1 MDEEKIDFLGPAFIM
16 AVIAALMSDFA
27 FIFLLALPI
36 PIIGFAIALIV
47 IMFHYFA
54 GLIVLFFVFLK
65 LKHLM
70 PKLVL
75 LLSII
80 LPLPFLSIGMVLAII
95 LQNRI
100 IEFVVTQVAIQA
112 IAVATA
118 GAGEILEAGAVA
130 EAGAAAAEA
139 GVTAARAGVET
150 SEAGAEVAAETVGEI
165 GPRLQ
170 QPIKKGVRSTQKPTA
185 PEETPVEPLS
195 DNAGLESDED
205 IKLSERKKAIGDKLD
220 KIKEGFDDGEEKNEE
235 ERVEKPE
242 NEEESNES

>member
-16 AVIAALMSDFA
+16 AAIAALMSDFA

-36 PIIGFAIALIV
+36 PIIGLVIALMV

-65 LKHLM
+65 LKHLL

-100 IEFVVTQVAIQA
+100 IETIVTQAALTAVT
-112 IAVATA
+112 VATGGA
-118 GAGEILEAGAVA
+118 GAGLQ
-130 EAGAAAAEA
+130 A
-139 GVTAARAGVET
+139 GVTAARAGAAAAKVAET
-150 SEAGAEVAAETVGEI
+150 ATEATRAGTLGSRAVTIEKEATLGSERAGGSAAEREVA
-165 GPRLQ
+165 PKQ
-170 QPIKKGVRSTQKPTA
+170 QEDALEDKLRDKK
-185 PEETPVEPLS
+185 
-195 DNAGLESDED
+195 
-205 IKLSERKKAIGDKLD
+205 ERLD
-220 KIKEGFDDGEEKNEE
+220 KILEKVHEKDDREDAKRADEARKKEE
-235 ERVEKPE
+235 EE
-242 NEEESNES
+242 NQL